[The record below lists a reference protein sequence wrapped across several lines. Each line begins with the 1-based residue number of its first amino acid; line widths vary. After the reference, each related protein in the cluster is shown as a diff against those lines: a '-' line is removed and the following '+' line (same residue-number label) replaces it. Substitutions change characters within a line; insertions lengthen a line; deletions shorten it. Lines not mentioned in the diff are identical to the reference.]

1 MTEPTGTLQG
11 VKLVMWNTPAAKE
24 VEFRPTIEATRRKL
38 REAGLPDRYA
48 EDISDT
54 TAFRRAADQCRA
66 PDIQA
71 RCFKGADGELYVHI
85 DKLTPENDSESAKL
99 RQTLKGVFQHTI
111 LGPRRVRGYDQAT
124 TDLMTVEYESAK
136 STYEYGDIG
145 RMLMQIITKEGLGIY
160 SPRKAGGVYFVPTD
174 DSCQTL
180 LDRLVTFCTSLD
192 VRLLVYAIP
201 DTETQRHEIGE
212 AIAAGI
218 AVEVAQH
225 REAIEAYQS
234 TTRPET
240 FSNRRM
246 LMGQTA
252 MLLVRLSQ
260 YLNGHA
266 ASIAAELDVLEN
278 RIQTLQD
285 EAASAAQGM
294 GRRVLTCK

>member
-71 RCFKGADGELYVHI
+71 RCFKGADGELYVQI

-136 STYEYGDIG
+136 STYQYGDIG

-160 SPRKAGGVYFVPTD
+160 SPRKAGGIYFVPTD
-174 DSCQTL
+174 DTCSTL
-180 LDRLVTFCTSLD
+180 LEKLSTFCASLD

-285 EAASAAQGM
+285 EAANAAQGM